1 MLTENQFMEEVKK
14 IANECGYEV
23 GFGIGFD
30 DAVNNESYNLNN
42 SIKKCIKPSFFIIK
56 KFDNYK
62 KEFNKTYVNSLKEG
76 YKFGFDYV
84 NKINFPIVAEDI

>member
-1 MLTENQFMEEVKK
+1 MLTQNQFIEEVKK
-14 IANECGYEV
+14 VANECGYEV

-30 DAVNNESYNLNN
+30 DAVNNENYNLNN
-42 SIKKCIKPSFFIIK
+42 SIK